1 MISELF
7 LKYDSYRYN
16 PPHIVIP
23 CFDSAAEFL
32 SLSTSFATF
41 YLGLYLFVRPI
52 SDITGN
58 GEVII
63 SVTIFSINLVFF
75 SYATIL
81 LYRSVKTYAAENYE
95 HFVETI
101 GHIRS
106 SIVMAFSGQAIE
118 MTATPDADDHDDAQD
133 EHPDGFVTASA
144 VLDRARPLD
153 LIAIVGKRAYGA
165 TLPAGHADADQQWS
179 HVGVVVTTE
188 LIDITNGQDGVL
200 YVLEA
205 IPRTAGD
212 EPCNVETGTHVFG
225 VQVRELSQVWCI
237 CTVVN

>member
-1 MISELF
+1 MISEYYWNTILIVTNAQQIVF
-7 LKYDSYRYN
+7 L
-16 PPHIVIP
+16 

-75 SYATIL
+75 SYAAIL
-81 LYRSVKTYAAENYE
+81 LYRSVKTYAAENYD

-118 MTATPDADDHDDAQD
+118 MTATPDADDHDDARD
-133 EHPDGFVTASA
+133 VHPDGFLTVNA

-153 LIAIVGKRAYGA
+153 LIAFVGKRAYGA
-165 TLPAGHADADQQWS
+165 ALPASHADANRQWS

-188 LIDITNGQDGVL
+188 LVDISNGRDGVL
-200 YVLEA
+200 YLLEA
-205 IPRTAGD
+205 IPRTTGD
-212 EPCNVETGTHVFG
+212 EPCNVETGAHVFG
-225 VQVRELSQVWCI
+225 VQVRELSQVC
-237 CTVVN
+237 